1 VGQFSERT
9 IETLQFLHEAEED
22 KAATLIEIRVPKNQE
37 EKRYMGK
44 TSWSFF
50 IIVVFS
56 KQNNNFVLKMTF
68 FVLKLSKRNFLK
80 LEPINTV
87 SALF

>member
-1 VGQFSERT
+1 MTIFATKILHLSVHFNYIFLLQDHVGPFNQRT

-44 TSWSFF
+44 PRLLSLILCLAMSFYC
-50 IIVVFS
+50 
-56 KQNNNFVLKMTF
+56 
-68 FVLKLSKRNFLK
+68 
-80 LEPINTV
+80 
-87 SALF
+87 